1 MAKKWPL
8 AIEIFKFVL
17 FFGTL
22 GYFSKMSHKIENCAL
37 TMTSLFYLNKIDEF
51 VSNLFTQERKE
62 VFETLVD
69 RALSSLGG
77 RDDFLFAG
85 GVSRYDKRKVKKF

>member
-37 TMTSLFYLNKIDEF
+37 TITTLFYLNKIYQKG
-51 VSNLFTQERKE
+51 SK
-62 VFETLVD
+62 
-69 RALSSLGG
+69 
-77 RDDFLFAG
+77 
-85 GVSRYDKRKVKKF
+85 